1 MLEVQIQL
9 LRRCQERFT
18 TDFRFQILGATDVSL
33 WVSTQNN
40 EYELN
45 P

>member
-18 TDFRFQILGATDVSL
+18 TEIRFQILGATDASP
-33 WVSTQNN
+33 WVTTQNN